1 MTTDMAMI
9 AIENFL
15 ADKNIFLSESE
26 KTQLER
32 LLEDLRQTG
41 YNDGFD
47 NGCYF
52 SGYDAGYDF
61 ESTLVD

>member
-47 NGCYF
+47 NGYF